1 MCQNKTKQT
10 NKFYFYKLNLIV
22 LMLKSIKYLLSI
34 MKNNLFDIWAKNE
47 ASINAW
53 LSIPNSF
60 TAEAFGKMGWDSV
73 TIDMQH
79 GQNDYSTA
87 IAMVQGLSNSNTV
100 PMTRVPWNEPGIIM
114 KMLDLGV
121 QGIIA
126 PMINTKED
134 CEKFVSYCYYPPIG
148 QRSFGPMRAQVVYG
162 SDYYQHANDNIVSM
176 AMIETKQAVDNL
188 DAILSVPNLT
198 GIYIGPADMSSSYG
212 LPPKFDVRE
221 DPVFSNIKM
230 IAKKA
235 KEKGK
240 IAGIHNGSVKYMK
253 EMMEYGFQFTT
264 LLSDFRMMTSHAESL
279 LKELKD
285 VDTKSDNTSA
295 Y

>member
-1 MCQNKTKQT
+1 M
-10 NKFYFYKLNLIV
+10 
-22 LMLKSIKYLLSI
+22 
-34 MKNNLFDIWAKNE
+34 NNLLNIWKSEQAVV
-47 ASINAW
+47 NAW

-60 TAEAFGKMGWDSV
+60 TAEAFGKMGWDSI

-79 GQNDYSTA
+79 GQNDYESSISMLQA
-87 IAMVQGLSNSNTV
+87 LSNSKSV
-100 PMTRVPWNEPGIIM
+100 PIVRVPWSEPGIIM

-121 QGIIA
+121 MGIIA
-126 PMINTKED
+126 PMINTKKD

-148 QRSFGPMRAQVVYG
+148 QRSFGPMRAQVAYG
-162 SDYYQHANDNIVSM
+162 SDYHQHANKNIVSL
-176 AMIETKQAVDNL
+176 AMVETKEAVENL

-235 KEKGK
+235 KGKGK

>member
-1 MCQNKTKQT
+1 MKQQT
-10 NKFYFYKLNLIV
+10 LR
-22 LMLKSIKYLLSI
+22 
-34 MKNNLFDIWAKNE
+34 DCWAKE
-47 ASINAW
+47 KGAINAW
-53 LSIPNSF
+53 CSIPSAV
-60 TAEAFGKMGWDSV
+60 TAEMMSMNDFDSI

-79 GQNDYSTA
+79 GLVDYQVALNMLQVISGSGKTP
-87 IAMVQGLSNSNTV
+87 MV
-100 PMTRVPWNEPGIIM
+100 RVPWNEPGIIM
-114 KMLDLGV
+114 KMLDLGI

-162 SDYYQHANDNIVSM
+162 SNYYQHANDNIVSL
-176 AMIETKQAVDNL
+176 AMIETKQAVENL

>member
-1 MCQNKTKQT
+1 
-10 NKFYFYKLNLIV
+10 
-22 LMLKSIKYLLSI
+22 
-34 MKNNLFDIWAKNE
+34 MKNKLFDIWKQDK

-73 TIDMQH
+73 TVDMQH
-79 GQNDYSTA
+79 GQNDYSSS
-87 IAMVQGLSNSNTV
+87 IAMIQALSNSNTV

-126 PMINTKED
+126 PMINTKDD
-134 CEKFVSYCYYPPIG
+134 CEKFVSYCYYPPLG

-162 SDYYQHANDNIVSM
+162 SDYYQHANKNIVSL
-176 AMIETKQAVDNL
+176 AMIETKQAVENL
-188 DAILSVPNLT
+188 DEILSVPNLT

-235 KEKGK
+235 KGNGK

-253 EMMEYGFQFTT
+253 EMMQYGFQFTT
-264 LLSDFRMMTSHAESL
+264 LLSDFRIMTSNAESL